1 MAKNLKSLYVTADKI
16 SMGTGGGAVTT
27 NELEA
32 LKSVS
37 DDVFVL
43 SRDDI
48 DPALFKQPASPFLE
62 DYMALQQIKGKH
74 FDLAHLYSG
83 CFSET
88 VRYLKEHGTKVS
100 YTVAA
105 HDRRLSIEEF
115 QRLGMDYP
123 FHHISDDTLWHIYTE
138 GIRLADVV
146 IAPSRKSADVL
157 KSDVGC
163 KNVTVIPHGIVWPKE
178 VKPIPEA
185 FRVGYLGAY
194 GPDKG
199 VLYLIQAWASLNCPD
214 AELVLA
220 GAGSESLETFIRQVA
235 NNGRFTLLGRV
246 ADVGDFY
253 NSISVYVQPSIS
265 EGYGLEIPEAMS
277 YGRPVIASEG
287 AGASELIS
295 KLTSKLIIEGSA
307 GFVVPIRNPQAIA
320 QCIDSFYKHRNQ
332 ITDKG
337 QKGKRKARKYTW
349 DKIQRLYKKVFLEVS
364 NA

>member
-1 MAKNLKSLYVTADKI
+1 MRSAYITADKI
-16 SMGTGGGAVTT
+16 SMETGGGAVTT

-37 DDVFVL
+37 DDVFVI

-48 DPALFKQPASPFLE
+48 DPALFKQPNSPFLF
-62 DYMALQQIKGKH
+62 DYFALEQITNHDDVSVAH
-74 FDLAHLYSG
+74 FYSG
-83 CFSET
+83 CFSAT
-88 VRYLKEHGTKVS
+88 VRYLKKAGVKVS

-105 HDRRLSIEEF
+105 HDRALSIEEF
-115 QRLGMDYP
+115 QRLGLEYP
-123 FHHISDDTLWHIYTE
+123 YHHVSDDRLWSIYTE

-146 IAPSRKSADVL
+146 IAPSSKSAEIL
-157 KSDVGC
+157 KSMGC
-163 KNVTVIPHGIVWPKE
+163 KNVKVIPHGIVWPKK

-199 VLYLIQAWASLNCPD
+199 VLYLIQSWASLNYPD

-220 GAGSESLETFIRQVA
+220 GAGSESLETFIRQVS

-253 NSISVYVQPSIS
+253 NSISVYVQPSVS
-265 EGYGLEIPEAMS
+265 EGFGLEIPEALS

-287 AGASELIS
+287 AGASELV
-295 KLTSKLIIEGSA
+295 TEGV
-307 GFVVPIRNPQAIA
+307 GFVVPIRSPQAIA
-320 QCIDSFYKHRNQ
+320 EKIDWLKNNKDSM
-332 ITDKG
+332 ISMGEKG
-337 QKGKRKARKYTW
+337 RIIARKYTRA
-349 DKIQRLYKKVFLEVS
+349 KIRRKYARIFEELGG
-364 NA
+364 